1 MDGRE
6 RRALR
11 IVIATRSA
19 TEADLDEI
27 WRIQSASGQAAQWKP
42 SDYLSHRC
50 LVATVDERVAG
61 FTVAR
66 NATPDELEILNIAVD
81 LPFRRRGIGRLLIQS
96 LLANYT
102 GSTFLEVRESN
113 LAARKLYHSLGFEA
127 VAVRKDYYS
136 SSGESAIV
144 MKFHSCYGHK

>member
-1 MDGRE
+1 
-6 RRALR
+6 
-11 IVIATRSA
+11 VTVTRSA

-27 WRIQSASGQAAQWKP
+27 WRIQSACGQAAPWNP
-42 SDYLSHRC
+42 ADYLSHQC
-50 LVATVDERVAG
+50 LVAMVNERIAG
-61 FTVAR
+61 FAVAR
-66 NATPDELEILNIAVD
+66 HTAPDEVEILNLAVD
-81 LPFRRRGIGRLLIQS
+81 PLFRRRGIGRSLIQK
-96 LLANYT
+96 LLANHA

-127 VAVRKDYYS
+127 IAVRKNYYN